1 MAYYKS
7 RNRVSMES
15 IESALTRFLDCSAT
29 KLAEER
35 MGITRQSL
43 HQSVSKNSL
52 MAEHVIDLCNRYDLD
67 LNQLIF
73 HGRAVGLADPTRR
86 SIHDGG
92 F

>member
-1 MAYYKS
+1 MAYKS

-15 IESALTRFLDCSAT
+15 IESALTRFLDCSKT
-29 KLAEER
+29 KLAEL

-43 HQSVSKNSL
+43 HQSSNKNSL
-52 MAEHVIDLCNRYDLD
+52 MAEQVIDLCNRYDLD

>member
-15 IESALTRFLDCSAT
+15 IESALTRFLDCSKT
-29 KLAEER
+29 KLATQ
-35 MGITRQSL
+35 MGITRQL
-43 HQSVSKNSL
+43 LNVMKQNNSL